1 MKEKKKG
8 DMTFKEF
15 WEEEKKKGEDVK
27 TIENEKQGILE
38 TLREQGF
45 SEQQVNR
52 MKTKKVLELMWRA
65 TEKHLKTLED
75 ITPKILERSITVSD
89 SLATISGTEEGRKA
103 LRTDKGLRRDIFKF
117 ANEMESTKEELLRLE
132 DTLRQGEEMLKKKLK
147 EQEKR
152 NKK

>member
-1 MKEKKKG
+1 MKEKKKE

-15 WEEEKKKGEDVK
+15 WEEEKKKGKDME

-38 TLREQGF
+38 TLRKRGF
-45 SEQQVNR
+45 SEQQVNK
-52 MKTKKVLELMWRA
+52 MKIKKVLELMWKA

-75 ITPKILERSITVSD
+75 IAPKILERSITVSD
-89 SLATISGTEEGRKA
+89 SLATLSGTEEGRKA
-103 LRTDKGLRRDIFKF
+103 LQTDKGLRRDLFEL
-117 ANEMESTKEELLRLE
+117 ADGVEGMQEELLRLE

-152 NKK
+152 KKE